1 MPEGPEVRSIYDSI
15 KSEIAG
21 SSLSS
26 LSLLSIKYLTDD
38 RKITTNIDFNFPLKL
53 TDITC
58 KGKNTFF
65 HFIDPNDIVL
75 HLRCHLKMTGHW
87 SFEPE
92 VKSFVSFE
100 FGLVF
105 PDINLSIKTIYFSD
119 TRKFATLDFV
129 DTETYNDALSKI
141 GPDLLTEDINS
152 EIWLE
157 VSHKYKRWQICKF
170 LLEQKAF
177 SGIGNYLKAEILYDT
192 NVKPESTVGELISS
206 GNFDQIRLSAMKI
219 IRESYN
225 SKGLTI
231 QSYSTP
237 DNIAGTFQCKVYG
250 VDNCPLGHQVSKN
263 KFKDA
268 RVTHWCEI
276 CQTI

>member
-15 KSEIAG
+15 KSQITD
-21 SSLSS
+21 
-26 LSLLSIKYLTDD
+26 LSLLSIKYLVDD
-38 RKITTNIDFNFPLKL
+38 RKIPTEVDFDFPLKL
-53 TDITC
+53 TNITC

-65 HFIDPNDIVL
+65 HFIDPNDVVL

-92 VKSFVSFE
+92 VKSFVSFN
-100 FGLVF
+100 FGIVF
-105 PDINLSIKTIYFSD
+105 PDINLSMKTIYFSD
-119 TRKFATLDFV
+119 TRKFATLDFI
-129 DTETYNDALSKI
+129 DTNTYNDTLSKI
-141 GPDLLTEDINS
+141 GPDLLTEDVS
-152 EIWLE
+152 AETWLA
-157 VSHKYKRWQICKF
+157 VSQKYKRWQICKF

-192 NVKPESTVGELISS
+192 NVTPESTVSELISS
-206 GNFDQIRLSAMKI
+206 NNFDQIRLSAMKI

-225 SKGLTI
+225 NNGLTI

-237 DNIAGTFQCKVYG
+237 DNTVGTFKCKVYG
-250 VDNCPLGHQVSKN
+250 VNQCPLGHVVSKA
-263 KFKDA
+263 KFKDS
-268 RVTHWCEI
+268 RVTHWCEL